1 VTAWYFGR
9 EMRHEDPMVRSYAG
23 MGLTLCLGYFILG
36 LVDVMLMWGVSD
48 NFYAMLCALLF
59 TCIMTRKQALEAA
72 KMETAELSAAAM

>member
-1 VTAWYFGR
+1 
-9 EMRHEDPMVRSYAG
+9 
-23 MGLTLCLGYFILG
+23 
-36 LVDVMLMWGVSD
+36 VSD